1 MSANR
6 ITQLTEAMNREGLAT
21 VAIVPGA
28 NLRYLTGVDFHVT
41 SRLSL
46 VLFPADGGLPCF
58 VVPTLEMARV
68 QSSIAIP
75 VQFYPWNDANGP
87 AEALRSA
94 VDKLVP
100 DTAARVGIEY
110 TVMRV
115 RELRALE
122 EAAPGLQTVDA
133 TPLLAGLRMVKEQDE
148 LAAMAEAVRII
159 EVAFQQTI
167 AQIRPGV
174 TERELATTLA
184 NAIIAAGGDG
194 ESFPSIVAGGP
205 NGAYP
210 HHENSDRPLEVG
222 DLIIIDGG
230 ARYGAYLSDMT
241 RTVAL
246 GEPGPEAR
254 RIHDLVLRANAA
266 GRAALRPGITGEQID
281 QAARAV
287 ITAGGYGEY
296 FIHRTGHGLGLD
308 EHEPPY
314 IVAGSTDPLPV
325 GATFT
330 IEPGIYIEG
339 IGGVRIEDDV
349 VITAEGGRS
358 LTSFEREL
366 LVLPV

>member
-6 ITQLTEAMNREGLAT
+6 ITRLTEAMNREGLAAI
-21 VAIVPGA
+21 AIVPGA
-28 NLRYLTGVDFHVT
+28 NLRYLTGIDFHVT

-46 VLFPADGGLPCF
+46 ILFPADGSLPCF

-75 VQFYPWNDANGP
+75 VQFYPWNDATGP
-87 AEALRSA
+87 AEALQGA
-94 VDKLVP
+94 VAKMVP
-100 DTAARVGIEY
+100 DTAAHVGIEY

-115 RELRALE
+115 MELRALE
-122 EAAPGLQTVDA
+122 GATPGLQTVDA

-174 TERELATTLA
+174 TEREVALILA
-184 NAIIAAGGDG
+184 NTIVDAGGEG
-194 ESFPSIVAGGP
+194 ESFPSIVASGP
-205 NGAYP
+205 NAAYP

-254 RIHDLVLRANAA
+254 RIYDLVLKANTA
-266 GRAALRPGITGEQID
+266 GRAAVKPGTTGAAID

-287 ITAGGYGEY
+287 ITNGGYSAY
-296 FIHRTGHGLGLD
+296 FLHRTGHGLGLD
-308 EHEPPY
+308 AHEPPY

-349 VITAEGGRS
+349 VITDEGGHS

-366 LVLPV
+366 IVLPV